1 MLSGQ
6 EQPIIS
12 EQQAE
17 NLKSETR
24 GIVPFLTRNAESIKM
39 TLDQNATGRGF
50 INHPIY
56 TYLEF
61 GLREP

>member
-1 MLSGQ
+1 M
-6 EQPIIS
+6 IS

-17 NLKSETR
+17 NLRSETR
-24 GIVPFLTRNAESIKM
+24 GTVPFLTRNARSDKID
-39 TLDQNATGRGF
+39 LDQNATGVGF

-61 GLREP
+61 GLPEP